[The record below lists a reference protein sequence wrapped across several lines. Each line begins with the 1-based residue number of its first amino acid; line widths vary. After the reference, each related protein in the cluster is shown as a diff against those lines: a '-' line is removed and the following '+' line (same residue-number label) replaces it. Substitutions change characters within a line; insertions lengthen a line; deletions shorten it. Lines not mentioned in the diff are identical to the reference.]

1 MFRRRRL
8 VLTAG
13 ALVVAASTARAHGAA
28 LRGSAESLSI
38 PTWLFLATGG
48 GVVGASF
55 LLATFAT
62 DRRFVRRSHDW
73 TRPIAAL
80 PRTLRTAV
88 APVVG
93 LGGLV
98 VVLAFGFGAGT
109 GFAPADPQQ
118 NLAVLIV
125 WVGWWAGYVMTLYLA
140 GNTW

>member
-73 TRPIAAL
+73 RRRL
-80 PRTLRTAV
+80 AV
-88 APVVG
+88 VPEVVRQYLAPAVG

-98 VVLAFGFGAGT
+98 VVLAF
-109 GFAPADPQQ
+109 
-118 NLAVLIV
+118 
-125 WVGWWAGYVMTLYLA
+125 
-140 GNTW
+140 